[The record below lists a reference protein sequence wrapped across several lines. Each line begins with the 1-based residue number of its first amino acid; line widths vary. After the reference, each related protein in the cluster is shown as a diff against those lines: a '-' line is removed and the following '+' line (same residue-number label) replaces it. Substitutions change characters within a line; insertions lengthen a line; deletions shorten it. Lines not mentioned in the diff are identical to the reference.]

1 MTDFSLKKPHRA
13 WLFIAVWI
21 GVFGCAKEGS
31 LGPDLDGLYGELEF
45 VSEFGHN
52 RPNGVHFGAGE
63 AVQFTGELNLPVSY
77 TLSLIGQK
85 SGATFSFEGQGENLS
100 EVLWLGDCDG
110 LFFQQNEWVHC
121 LLEFEDHP
129 EDWRLD
135 SVFVWERP
143 DLSSRGFLLA
153 SFEEEDAA
161 FSLSSGEYTETLEVV
176 TEATDACEGDAFMR
190 GTGSGAA
197 TWFGALRMSLSPS
210 AIGDYEVENTY
221 LNLHLRST
229 FEGSATVVKVFE
241 DSDGDGLITGGL
253 DEVYT
258 TKLAV
263 TADGQW
269 HRKSVL
275 WSDLVLDLS
284 GNNVSLDGQ
293 IDMEKVIRLDCT
305 VSQTG
310 TADGDFGLD
319 IDYVILTREGP
330 F

>member
-1 MTDFSLKKPHRA
+1 MTHSSFPKPHTI
-13 WLFIAVWI
+13 WLFIAAWI

-31 LGPDLDGLYGELEF
+31 LGPDLESLYGDLEF
-45 VSEFGHN
+45 ASEFGHN
-52 RPNGVHFGAGE
+52 RPNGVHFNAGE
-63 AVQFTGELNLPVSY
+63 AVQFSGEFNLPVGY

-100 EVLWLGDCDG
+100 DVLWFGDSDG

-135 SVFVWERP
+135 SVFVWEQP

-153 SFEEEDAA
+153 SFEEVDASY
-161 FSLSSGEYTETLEVV
+161 SLSSGEYTQTLEVV
-176 TEATDACEGDAFMR
+176 TEATDACEGNAYMR

-210 AIGDYEVENTY
+210 VIADYEAETTY
-221 LNLHLRST
+221 LNMHFRST

-241 DSDGDGLITGGL
+241 DSNGDGLVTSGL
-253 DEVYT
+253 DEVFT

-263 TADGQW
+263 NADGQW

-284 GNNVSLDGQ
+284 GNNVSIDGQ

-310 TADGDFGLD
+310 TADGYFGLD
-319 IDYVILTREGP
+319 FDYLIITKEGP

>member
-1 MTDFSLKKPHRA
+1 MIHSSLRTHPSKC
-13 WLFIAVWI
+13 LCIAVLI
-21 GVFGCAKEGS
+21 GMFGCAKEGS
-31 LGPDLDGLYGELEF
+31 LGPDLEGLYGELEF

-52 RPNGVHFGAGE
+52 RPNGVHFDAGE
-63 AVQFTGELNLPVSY
+63 GVQFSGEFNLPVAY
-77 TLSLIGQK
+77 TMSLTGQA
-85 SGATFSFEGQGENLS
+85 SGATFSFEGQGENVT

-129 EDWRLD
+129 DDWRLD
-135 SVFVWERP
+135 SVFVWEQP

-153 SFEEEDAA
+153 SFEEADAS
-161 FSLSSGEYTETLEVV
+161 FSLSSGEYTETLSVV
-176 TEATDACEGDAFMR
+176 TEATDACEGDAYMS

-197 TWFGALRMSLSPS
+197 TWFGALRMTLSPGVLQDQG
-210 AIGDYEVENTY
+210 AATTY
-221 LNLHLRST
+221 LNMHLRSA
-229 FEGSATVVKVFE
+229 FEGSATVIKVFE
-241 DSDGDGLITGGL
+241 DSNGDGLVTSGL

-263 TADGQW
+263 TADGEW

-284 GNNVSLDGQ
+284 GNNVSLNGQ
-293 IDMEKVIRLDCT
+293 IDMDKIIRLDCT

-310 TADGDFGLD
+310 TADGVFGLD
-319 IDYVILTREGP
+319 VDYVILTEGGP